1 MKVLL
6 VTAAALMSAVPVTP
20 PAPVGAV
27 LISACGL
34 TYAAVTVFSDGHYED
49 FNVAEI
55 KKYVKLEDY
64 LRDLKPFHAQIED
77 PKLCGTET

>member
-1 MKVLL
+1 MKALL
-6 VTAAALMSAVPVTP
+6 VAAGALVVPVATP

-27 LISACGL
+27 VISACGL

-49 FNVAEI
+49 FNAAEF
-55 KKYVKLEDY
+55 KKYVNLEDY

>member
-1 MKVLL
+1 MKALL
-6 VTAAALMSAVPVTP
+6 VAAGALIAPVATP

-55 KKYVKLEDY
+55 KKYVNLEDY